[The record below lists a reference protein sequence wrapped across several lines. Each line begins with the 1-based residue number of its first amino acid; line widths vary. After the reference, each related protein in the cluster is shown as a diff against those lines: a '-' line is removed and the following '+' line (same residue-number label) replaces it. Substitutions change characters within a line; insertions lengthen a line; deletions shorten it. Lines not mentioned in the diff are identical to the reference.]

1 MPSNVV
7 KEKIVIRLKHM
18 VRELRATQLLCNLV
32 HESYDSNNKNN
43 SACSSCYM
51 LFCRTLQL
59 LLDCIRSIISCSF
72 GGS

>member
-1 MPSNVV
+1 MPSSVV

-18 VRELRATQLLCNLV
+18 VRELRATKLLCNLV

-51 LFCRTLQL
+51 LLCRDTAIALGLYTLN
-59 LLDCIRSIISCSF
+59 C
-72 GGS
+72 